1 MPLPPLRAA
10 FDVIV
15 RAKRRAPRYIP
26 CASPTVLIF
35 SASSSRSPSELF
47 LKTHDELD
55 QVERVSV
62 EIVHERG
69 LRLYVN
75 LVDAELL
82 DDDLLEAFVG
92 VSLRQQIPP
101 PGQVRPLPRPPAA
114 AGSGKCH
121 GHPSDLS
128 IG

>member
-1 MPLPPLRAA
+1 MLLDVLLRVAHGLDS
-10 FDVIV
+10 FRLFV
-15 RAKRRAPRYIP
+15 RDFHP
-26 CASPTVLIF
+26 
-35 SASSSRSPSELF
+35 ELF

-55 QVERVSV
+55 KVERVSV

-82 DDDLLEAFVG
+82 DDDLLEAIVG

-114 AGSGKCH
+114 AGRRKCPGTHLACQSGSAKERAL
-121 GHPSDLS
+121 GRPLYGESR
-128 IG
+128 